1 MSDRRVSV
9 DQMADAIA
17 QSMSEYA
24 ELSNETMKKSVTEV
38 GQSVKK
44 DIQSGAPIKTGRYKK
59 SWTVQKVKENANMLM
74 VAVHSRDCYQIAHLL
89 EHGHAKRGGG
99 RVAAIPHIAPAE
111 QSGAEELVSKIERG
125 LSG

>member
-1 MSDRRVSV
+1 MADRRVSV
-9 DQMADAIA
+9 DQMAEAIA
-17 QSMSEYA
+17 QSMAEYA

-44 DIQSGAPIKTGRYKK
+44 DIQSGAPVKTGRYKK
-59 SWTVQKVKENANMLM
+59 SWAVQKVKENANTLV
-74 VAVHSRDCYQIAHLL
+74 VAVHSRDRYQIAHLL

-111 QSGAEELVSKIERG
+111 QRGAEELVSKIERG
-125 LSG
+125 LSR